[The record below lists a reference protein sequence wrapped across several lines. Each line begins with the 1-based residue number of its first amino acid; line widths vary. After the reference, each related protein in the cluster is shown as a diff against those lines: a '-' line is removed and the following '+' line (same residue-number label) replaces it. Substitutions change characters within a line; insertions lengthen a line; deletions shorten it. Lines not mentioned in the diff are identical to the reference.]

1 MRSAKYNVIIP
12 DDFVALVELVR
23 IHLKQRGFLDPA
35 VQEITEQNIDLVIL
49 AIGHALFEGKIEE
62 PYKIIFSDI
71 QAQASNFGMEI
82 EPRETMNKMEDHLAY
97 MKFLR
102 VLIDKSRIDCLDH
115 RNLFDPFMIDYELFL
130 SLGLEFRITNLV
142 FDSVAK
148 FLVEMGKTREE
159 IMMQISAKIK
169 ILENEQERFRGEPF
183 VIKQKQRAPCRSRDM
198 KNS

>member
-1 MRSAKYNVIIP
+1 MRSTKYNVIIP
-12 DDFVALVELVR
+12 DDFIALAELVR

-62 PYKIIFSDI
+62 PYKTIFSDI

-82 EPRETMNKMEDHLAY
+82 ESRETMNKMEDHLAY
-97 MKFLR
+97 LKFLHA
-102 VLIDKSRIDCLDH
+102 LIDKSKIECLDM
-115 RNLFDPFMIDYELFL
+115 FDPFMIDYELFL

-148 FLVEMGKTREE
+148 FLSEMGKTREE
-159 IMMQISAKIK
+159 ISSQISAKIK
-169 ILENEQERFRGEPF
+169 ILEERFKGEPF
-183 VIKQKQRAPCRSRDM
+183 IIKLKQRAPCRSRDM
-198 KNS
+198 KNT